1 MKNNMRKKA
10 AARKYALLSVC
21 SVCCFLL
28 IWQFSTDVFHFFDP
42 TTLPSPVTVLQT
54 FFDKFTN
61 TKPDGATLQ
70 VHTLES
76 MKVALSGYFIGVVI
90 GVVGFLLATIM
101 RGVESKLCAWS
112 RVQD

>member
-90 GVVGFLLATIM
+90 GVPLGIAMAWFKPCLLYTSA
-101 RGVESKLCAWS
+101 SY
-112 RVQD
+112 

>member
-70 VHTLES
+70 VHTLHLRWLFQPLFS
-76 MKVALSGYFIGVVI
+76 ACRVLSRPV
-90 GVVGFLLATIM
+90 
-101 RGVESKLCAWS
+101 R
-112 RVQD
+112 